1 MIVNYGDFYFTKDDG
16 YLAFA
21 YAPDPDG
28 KGLEHICYVE
38 PGTSLAELVAKA
50 WQHRGAPAA
59 VVEQATG
66 VQDGRV
72 LRVVA
77 ENT

>member
-16 YLAFA
+16 YL
-21 YAPDPDG
+21 
-28 KGLEHICYVE
+28 E

-66 VQDGRV
+66 VESDRV

-77 ENT
+77 KNT